1 MRKILIY
8 TFCILVLVFIFLSS
22 EISKLPDNSLHVSF
36 LDVGQGDS
44 TLIQTPHGNL
54 ILIDGGPED
63 NVIFELFKTLPFFR
77 RTIDLVILTHPDKDH
92 LEGLTYVLDRFNVK
106 NVLLTGILDENI
118 FYKTFLQKLNGKQ
131 IPIMFAESS
140 LDFDLG
146 DDVFLD
152 TLYPFDS
159 ISNMYFAD
167 TNSSSIVNKLIFHD
181 SKILFTGDL
190 DIKTEDKLIQNN
202 VSLKAD
208 VLKVSH
214 HGSKNGTSKGF
225 LEAVSPETA
234 IIQVGENNSYGHPHM
249 EILEN
254 LLKQK
259 IKIWRTDKN
268 GKIEIKVP
276 VFSL

>member
-8 TFCILVLVFIFLSS
+8 TLCGIVVIFIFLSS
-22 EISKLPDNSLHVSF
+22 EIFKLPDNNLHVFF

-44 TLIQTPHGNL
+44 TLVQTPHGNL

-63 NVIFELFKTLPFFR
+63 NVIFELFEILPFFR

-106 NVLLTGILDENI
+106 NVLLTGILDDNI
-118 FYKTFLQKLNGKQ
+118 FYKTFLEKLNEQQVPVLIAK
-131 IPIMFAESS
+131 ST

-146 DDVFLD
+146 DGVFLD

-181 SKILFTGDL
+181 FEILFTGDL
-190 DIKTEDKLIQNN
+190 DTKTEDKLIQNN
-202 VSLKAD
+202 VPLKAD
-208 VLKVSH
+208 VLKISH
-214 HGSKNGTSKGF
+214 HGSKNGTSKDF

-234 IIQVGENNSYGHPHM
+234 IIQAGENNSYGHPHM

-259 IKIWRTDKN
+259 IEIFRTDKN
-268 GKIEIKVP
+268 GRIEIKVAS
-276 VFSL
+276 F